1 MRLSEKALRGL
12 KITAAVFITTQ
23 TALVEQYVL
32 EGFER
37 HPLPPDLGL

>member
-12 KITAAVFITTQ
+12 KIRAAVFDPTQ
-23 TALVEQYVL
+23 AALVEQYVL
-32 EGFER
+32 EGCER